1 MESIRL
7 SQAEWWLYPI
17 GRVDFSS
24 VFTLVA
30 VGSAATRE
38 EKRNERLAGEKRLW
52 FMAAITIL
60 IIICCPMAAPSCTS
74 HEKERERIGRWY
86 PACLPADRRY
96 TTCCA
101 LEKRS
106 GRDPRPG
113 PLLFD
118 CFDRF
123 DTLWYFRKGK
133 YGFGTGK
140 LPRKEKNCAAG
151 LRVRRGACHLVTI
164 NDFTLRHDAR
174 SLPMIMRTSFFFT
187 LIVRSRSIYFE
198 EIFSNIPRIFF
209 NMNLKMKFR
218 NFGEFWVFV
227 KIRKIKSKESS
238 KSKIEI
244 QRVMRKEKLESWQSW
259 GGIISRKLS

>member
-113 PLLFD
+113 PLLLIASIVLI
-118 CFDRF
+118 RF
-123 DTLWYFRKGK
+123 DIFVRANMGSEQANCRGRRKIA
-133 YGFGTGK
+133 
-140 LPRKEKNCAAG
+140 PPACECAAVPAIWWWLMI
-151 LRVRRGACHLVTI
+151 LRYAMMLARYRWLCVRV
-164 NDFTLRHDAR
+164 
-174 SLPMIMRTSFFFT
+174 FFSPW
-187 LIVRSRSIYFE
+187 L
-198 EIFSNIPRIFF
+198 
-209 NMNLKMKFR
+209 
-218 NFGEFWVFV
+218 
-227 KIRKIKSKESS
+227 
-238 KSKIEI
+238 
-244 QRVMRKEKLESWQSW
+244 
-259 GGIISRKLS
+259 

>member
-1 MESIRL
+1 MIS
-7 SQAEWWLYPI
+7 
-17 GRVDFSS
+17 
-24 VFTLVA
+24 
-30 VGSAATRE
+30 
-38 EKRNERLAGEKRLW
+38 
-52 FMAAITIL
+52 
-60 IIICCPMAAPSCTS
+60 
-74 HEKERERIGRWY
+74 
-86 PACLPADRRY
+86 CLPARWPPIHNML
-96 TTCCA
+96 CA
-101 LEKRS
+101 RKTVWT
-106 GRDPRPG
+106 RPKARTA
-113 PLLFD
+113 PFD

-218 NFGEFWVFV
+218 NFGILNLRIQV
-227 KIRKIKSKESS
+227 RKNK
-238 KSKIEI
+238 I
-244 QRVMRKEKLESWQSW
+244 QRIRVFFSPWL
-259 GGIISRKLS
+259 